1 MVLKNGVVKIKLL
14 DSEIKKEKEYLESV
28 EDILHVQIDEMSN
41 SIQSEME
48 VVNELKRK
56 IYEEKTEN
64 SSNEQDTIRDIYAV
78 ESKVDYI
85 NKKIDKVELYKRAAD
100 IPYFGKITCDFD
112 GDKEDIYIGITSVE
126 DNDIFYVYDWR
137 SPISSLFYNYE
148 LGEASYRIDT
158 NEIKCN
164 IDRKLQF
171 KIKGGQL
178 IRCFDSS
185 INIDDEYLQ
194 EILSNTSDKR
204 LTNIISTIQKEQNQI
219 IRNEED
225 KDLLVNGPAGS
236 GKTVVALH
244 RIAYLLY
251 KNTKLE
257 SKNILIISPNEIFSD
272 YISDVLPSLGEKN
285 THCFTL
291 TSYLGNY
298 LKKFTVEP
306 YVKYISRIEDGA
318 LDEVNK
324 KIKASKDLR
333 KYLKKYYEGFNF
345 TRKFTIGND
354 KYSANDINELFN
366 EKYKR
371 LCINDRFRRISE
383 YICNRVGT
391 HNKKYYE
398 MVYKYL
404 ISNSNVSL
412 DIYEVYKDFLKSK
425 KLSTVFLN
433 KNEINYED
441 AINLM
446 NVSFFINGIKKD
458 LSLKHVVI
466 DEAQDYTLSEIELIK
481 KMFPEAAFT
490 ILGDDNQNINLCD
503 NSKVIDYKSLFK
515 TYKYIELTKTYRST
529 EEITEYSNKVL
540 GLSNVCAVRNN
551 NGEKVEVLDLSI
563 DNLKKCINESKYKK
577 TAIITDNMKK
587 AKELYKRLNDKNI
600 QLIDFDTDV
609 FEKDIFI
616 IPSYL
621 AKGLEFEYVIIY
633 NEDEYVNKKLYYVA
647 LTRAQH
653 KLTILQKK

>member
-1 MVLKNGVVKIKLL
+1 MKLL
-14 DSEIKKEKEYLESV
+14 NSEIEKEKKYLANVENILNGEIEELNNDVQKKMEEVNATKREIYEDSERESV
-28 EDILHVQIDEMSN
+28 YNQD
-41 SIQSEME
+41 SIR
-48 VVNELKRK
+48 N
-56 IYEEKTEN
+56 IY
-64 SSNEQDTIRDIYAV
+64 SV
-78 ESKVDYI
+78 ESKVDQV
-85 NKKIDKVELYKRAAD
+85 NKKLDKIELYKRATS

-112 GDKEDIYIGITSVE
+112 KDKEDIYIGITSVE
-126 DNDIFYVYDWR
+126 KDNKFYVYDWR
-137 SPISSLFYNYE
+137 SPIASLFYNYE
-148 LGEASYRIDT
+148 LGPATYKIDT
-158 NEIKCN
+158 KYIDCN
-164 IDRKLQF
+164 IDRKIQF
-171 KIKGGQL
+171 KIKNGEL

-194 EILSNTSDKR
+194 EILSNTSDKK

-219 IRNEED
+219 IRNEDD
-225 KDLLVNGPAGS
+225 KNLLVSGPAGS

-251 KNTKLE
+251 RDTKLQ
-257 SKNILIISPNEIFSD
+257 SKDVLIISPNEIFSD
-272 YISDVLPSLGEKN
+272 YISDVLPELGEKN
-285 THCFTL
+285 TKCFTL
-291 TSYLGNY
+291 TSYLENY
-298 LKKFTVEP
+298 LNRYKIEP